1 MADNFFTSTAE
12 IYVFKS
18 IVRPTG
24 RARGRVDS
32 HRQLGVVRDFG
43 FFHFVS
49 ESTSLQPPVTQTVR
63 RFR

>member
-43 FFHFVS
+43 FFSFRERVH
-49 ESTSLQPPVTQTVR
+49 LPPAASNPNR
-63 RFR
+63 